1 MFFKRKISDENL
13 KKGESL
19 FFKHNGDF
27 AQMIEMGDYSTYKK
41 LNISKEKEDEWYE
54 LIVNDVIDKIY
65 KEKKVVN
72 VISLVN
78 QLVFI
83 GKFENKIIQTLINL
97 LNEDYDT
104 YTKLLF
110 LEELNLIKKRLK
122 SNRNT
127 DNLEFIIT
135 KHKNMLLINK
145 VFVSDDWLQLEHL
158 KDYDF
163 SEENIKNR
171 IMKL

>member
-13 KKGESL
+13 KKGELL

-54 LIVNDVIDKIY
+54 LIVNDLIDKIY
-65 KEKKVVN
+65 KEKTAIDVVC
-72 VISLVN
+72 LVN

-83 GKFENKIIQTLINL
+83 GKSENKVIQTLINL

-110 LEELNLIKKRLK
+110 LENLNLIKTRLK
-122 SNRNT
+122 SNHNT
-127 DNLEFIIT
+127 NNLESIIT
-135 KHKNMLLINK
+135 KYKNMLLMNNF
-145 VFVSDDWLQLEHL
+145 FVTDDWLQLEHL
-158 KDYDF
+158 KNYDF